1 MAENKIELAKA
12 YVQVI
17 PTTEGIGDSLRSA
30 LSGVGEEAGSSA
42 GESAGSGFA
51 AKFGAVMKTTAKV
64 GAVAIGAIASAGV
77 AMGTALT
84 KGASEVAAYGD
95 NIDKMS
101 QKMGISATA
110 YQEWDAILQHSG
122 ASISSLL
129 PSMKTMAVQAQKNAA
144 EFQQLGISQEEVAS
158 LSQEELFAKVIS
170 GLQEMGEGTERTALA
185 SKLLGR
191 GATELGALLN
201 TSAEDT
207 EAMRQKLHELGG
219 VMSDEA
225 VKNAAAFQ
233 DSLQDMQ
240 TAFAGVKNKV
250 MADLLPSFTSI
261 MDGLA
266 GLVSGQEGAKEQLTA
281 GVSDMVNGITE
292 KLPEIV
298 EGVSAV
304 ATAIIEALPELIV
317 TLSEA
322 LFEQLPDLITM
333 VVDVG
338 IQTVNGLV
346 EALPQMIEALLQGLF
361 SAENINALVKGLFEM
376 ISMIMSNWVDIITP
390 IIESLPDILSN
401 VVSALIE
408 NLPILIEGCVNLI
421 VDLVTHLPEIIAALI
436 KAIPQVITS
445 IVNAFLS
452 PESIKK
458 WVSIGT
464 EAVEHIKEAFTE
476 LPGKLKE
483 KFEEAK
489 EKWSETWDN
498 IKEKCAPIIDNIRD
512 KFKELKG
519 KLKEVGKDIVKG
531 LWNGINSKVDWI
543 KEKIGGWCK
552 KIGGAIKDFFGI
564 ASPSKLMAEYGKYI
578 DEGLAT
584 GIEKN
589 SSIATNAMKELGE
602 DALGGINVNGVVQSN
617 VMAASATPSI
627 ASDRKLDQIEAL
639 LKKIAEGQ
647 DIYLDGNKL
656 VGATA
661 NRMNAALD
669 KISYSRER
677 GVTNY
682 AY

>member
-17 PTTEGIGDSLRSA
+17 PTTEGIKNNLTQA
-30 LSGVGEEAGSSA
+30 LEPESEEAGKKSGSTFMKKFGHAMGGMAKVAAAGVAAAAAVVGKTLKSSIEEFA
-42 GESAGSGFA
+42 DYEQLKGGIETLFKDSSDTMMKYAQEAYKTTGLSANQYMDTVTSFSAALLKSVGGDTEEAARIANQTMIDMSDVANKMGVSIESVQSAYSGFA
-51 AKFGAVMKTTAKV
+51 KGQYQLLDNLKLGYSGTKEGMEQLLKDAQ
-64 GAVAIGAIASAGV
+64 AISGVEYNIDSFADIASAINV
-77 AMGTALT
+77 IQTQMGITGTTAEEASTTISGSLNQVKAAWSNVLAGMISGDQDIKTLVGNLT
-84 KGASEVAAYGD
+84 ESLKSLMD
-95 NIDKMS
+95 NLVPAITEGLK
-101 QKMGISATA
+101 GISALVTELA
-110 YQEWDAILQHSG
+110 PVLI
-122 ASISSLL
+122 
-129 PSMKTMAVQAQKNAA
+129 
-144 EFQQLGISQEEVAS
+144 
-158 LSQEELFAKVIS
+158 EELPIFI
-170 GLQEMGEGTERTALA
+170 
-185 SKLLGR
+185 
-191 GATELGALLN
+191 
-201 TSAEDT
+201 D
-207 EAMRQKLHELGG
+207 
-219 VMSDEA
+219 A
-225 VKNAAAFQ
+225 V
-233 DSLQDMQ
+233 
-240 TAFAGVKNKV
+240 
-250 MADLLPSFTSI
+250 
-261 MDGLA
+261 
-266 GLVSGQEGAKEQLTA
+266 
-281 GVSDMVNGITE
+281 
-292 KLPEIV
+292 
-298 EGVSAV
+298 
-304 ATAIIEALPELIV
+304 
-317 TLSEA
+317 
-322 LFEQLPDLITM
+322 LPDLISTA
-333 VVDVG
+333 VD
-338 IQTVNGLV
+338 L
-346 EALPQMIEALLQGLF
+346 AL
-361 SAENINALVKGLFEM
+361 
-376 ISMIMSNWVDIITP
+376 
-390 IIESLPDILSN
+390 N

-408 NLPILIEGCVNLI
+408 ALPQIIETLLSGVLSAENINKIVEGFFELINMVMSNWYDIITPIIAALPEIISNVVSAIISNLPILIEGCVNLVI
-421 VDLVTHLPEIIAALI
+421 GLVENLPTILYALMVAIPEIVTA
-436 KAIPQVITS
+436 

-458 WVSIGT
+458 WISIGT
-464 EAVEHIKEAFTE
+464 EAVSKIKESFSE

-489 EKWSETWDN
+489 EKWSECWDN

-584 GIEKN
+584 GIEDN
-589 SSIATNAMKELGE
+589 SKIATNAMKELGE

-617 VMAASATPSI
+617 VMAASAAPSI

>member
-1 MAENKIELAKA
+1 MAKKIELAKA

-17 PTTEGIGDSLRSA
+17 PTTEGIGDSLKSA
-30 LSGVGEEAGSSA
+30 LGGIGEEAGSSA

-51 AKFGAVMKTTAKV
+51 SKFGAVMKTTAKV

-266 GLVSGQEGAKEQLTA
+266 GLVSGQEGAKEQLTS
-281 GVSDMVNGITE
+281 GVSDMVNGITT

-322 LFEQLPDLITM
+322 LFDQLPDLITM
-333 VVDVG
+333 VIDVG
-338 IQTVNGLV
+338 LKTVNGLI
-346 EALPQMIEALLQGLF
+346 EALPQLIEALLQGLF
-361 SAENINALVKGLFEM
+361 SAENIGALVQGLFEM
-376 ISMIMSNWVDIITP
+376 INMIMTNWYDIITP
-390 IIESLPDILSN
+390 IIVALPDILAN
-401 VVSALIE
+401 VIDALIS
-408 NLPILIEGCVNLI
+408 NLPILIEGCINL
-421 VDLVTHLPEIIAALI
+421 VVGLVTHLPEIILALLE
-436 KAIPQVITS
+436 AIPKVVTS

-452 PESIKK
+452 PESMKK
-458 WVSIGT
+458 WISIGT
-464 EAVEHIKEAFTE
+464 EAVTKIKESFSE

-483 KFEEAK
+483 TFEKAK
-489 EKWSETWDN
+489 ETWSEAWNN
-498 IKEKCAPIIDNIRD
+498 IKEKCSPIIDNIRD
-512 KFKELKG
+512 KFKELKS
-519 KLKEVGKDIVKG
+519 KLKEVGKDIVEG
-531 LWNGINSKVDWI
+531 LWNGINSKVQWI
-543 KEKIGGWCK
+543 KDKITGWCG

-564 ASPSKLMAEYGKYI
+564 ASPSKLMAEYGRYI
-578 DEGLAT
+578 DEGLAQ
-584 GIEKN
+584 GITKN
-589 SSIATNAMKELGE
+589 ADITKNAMHKLGE
-602 DALGGINVNGVVQSN
+602 SALNGINVSGVANANVELAQSKPIGE
-617 VMAASATPSI
+617 ARRLDKIEELLEQI
-627 ASDRKLDQIEAL
+627 AKGSDVYI
-639 LKKIAEGQ
+639 
-647 DIYLDGNKL
+647 DGNKL

-661 NRMNAALD
+661 NKMEKALD
-669 KISYSRER
+669 GINYNRER
-677 GVTNY
+677 GVVY
-682 AY
+682 GY